1 VSQFFA
7 LNVGFTQDELTAVYD
22 PDIRARG
29 WAPEPLDLAPDTV
42 NGKQA
47 ALYCCKEFDGVPSFL
62 SVVEGYIGSVDLR
75 ADVGVTPTPD
85 ARRVAGGGRHRS
97 QDHRYSRDP
106 LCERLIADRGRDLRC
121 GSVAGPGLFFADHS
135 PLGMARSGRL
145 CALAGRCWHAS
156 PCLIA
161 DFHVCW
167 PA

>member
-1 VSQFFA
+1 VLAGERGRVDRRGEGGSTGTTATGVSQFFA

-62 SVVEGYIGSVDLR
+62 SVIEGYIGSVDLR

-85 ARRVAGGGRHRS
+85 AWPEAGAI
-97 QDHRYSRDP
+97 
-106 LCERLIADRGRDLRC
+106 EVKITAIRGIRC
-121 GSVAGPGLFFADHS
+121 ANA
-135 PLGMARSGRL
+135 
-145 CALAGRCWHAS
+145 
-156 PCLIA
+156 
-161 DFHVCW
+161 
-167 PA
+167 